1 MIMSLLKVNANEFEN
16 AVSKGTVLVDFY
28 AVWCNPCKMFG
39 KILEQAAKECGDS
52 VVIAKVDTDQYPE
65 LAVRFGVN
73 TIPHVVVFKD
83 GNVVFERPGVL
94 TKPEVLELLK

>member
-1 MIMSLLKVNANEFEN
+1 MTEIIEANNANFDEI
-16 AVSKGTVLVDFY
+16 VSKGTVLVDFF

-39 KILEQAAKECGDS
+39 KILEQAAKECEDS

-94 TKPEVLELLK
+94 TKPDVLELLK

>member
-1 MIMSLLKVNANEFEN
+1 MTEIIEANNANFDEI
-16 AVSKGTVLVDFY
+16 VSKGTVLVDFF

-39 KILEQAAKECGDS
+39 KILEQAAKECEDS